1 MAVDSLAFL
10 GNLFA
15 ELLPSEGSAWLGSK
29 RRIELLMSGIS
40 HLLLLGF
47 TVSFIVDGW
56 ADAHSDCADDDD
68 DVSACITS

>member
-29 RRIELLMSGIS
+29 RRIELLMSGTAPHELHGLRS
-40 HLLLLGF
+40 C
-47 TVSFIVDGW
+47 TAS
-56 ADAHSDCADDDD
+56 
-68 DVSACITS
+68 